1 MSSTQGI
8 GEGMDV
14 YGADNQL
21 LGRVDQ
27 VQEAGFLVDGQYI
40 PSNAVGQVERN
51 RVVLTDSGA
60 WFKPQGAERGDQSE
74 EELGSLASDASGLDV
89 KLSTTPKQ

>member
-1 MSSTQGI
+1 MSGTQGI
-8 GEGMDV
+8 SVGMDV
-14 YGADNQL
+14 YGADDQL

-27 VQEAGFLVDGQYI
+27 VQEAGFLVAGQYI

-51 RVVLTDSGA
+51 RVLLTDSGA
-60 WFKPQGAERGDQSE
+60 WFKPQGAERGDQAE
-74 EELGSLASDASGLDV
+74 EALGPLTDDASSGDV